1 MAEPKATKK
10 EFLEFM
16 EERELITAHSL
27 MNQFGYSYSYACKKL
42 SLLKKQ
48 GLVQDMG
55 STPATYRGQWYLTN
69 KGYRRL
75 DFLRQREKEQKA
87 VVKKE
92 EMRETEEVLKLK
104 KRVEE
109 LEELVKIL
117 TRPGGIKGEV
127 SRLLKE
133 YEKLSAAYARAL
145 KLGLKPQQ
153 LDLSG
158 LTSRLEK
165 LKRYSELL
173 PAEEQEKLI
182 KRLEMW

>member
-16 EERELITAHSL
+16 EERELITAHNL
-27 MNQFGYSYSYACKKL
+27 VNQFGYSYSYACKKL

-55 STPATYRGQWYLTN
+55 STPTSYRGQWYLTN

-75 DFLRQREKEQKA
+75 YFLQQREKEQKA

-92 EMRETEEVLKLK
+92 EMREKEEVLRLK

-109 LEELVKIL
+109 LEELVKVL

-127 SRLLKE
+127 SRLLRE
-133 YEKLSAAYARAL
+133 YVKLTAAYKRAL

-165 LKRYSELL
+165 LQRYSKLL
-173 PAEEQEKLI
+173 PAEERKKLI
-182 KRLEMW
+182 KRPEMW